1 MFDKM
6 KKLLILLG
14 LCIGL
19 KGGVFAQMS
28 SSQSFD
34 KTLSVGLKGGINLPR
49 MWYFNNSALS
59 ELPQSIVFTPTGG
72 IFLDIPITDGLY
84 LSPEVDYVQRGTD
97 ISYVH
102 KNTGSNIHYS
112 ISASYVDFRLPLEMS
127 WEIKPYFQP
136 YVLVGAEMGVC
147 MFGKIHID
155 RDGALD
161 FHPDDMDV
169 NSYSLSLIE
178 AGDSI
183 VSVLGDSNIPWSQ
196 AKELISD
203 VFIASFNGSNMSM
216 IHAGAFAGVGIRS
229 KVSLGYQDILLK
241 FNVSYHQ
248 GLLDSYSYYE
258 KNGTMQ
264 SINVN
269 AYHITGSRLPQGLE
283 VTLGVAIPL
292 KPRLKDACASFANDR
307 YRRHGNRRQLF
318 GY

>member
-14 LCIGL
+14 LCMGL

-34 KTLSVGLKGGINLPR
+34 KTLSVGLKGGINMPR

-59 ELPQSIVFTPTGG
+59 ELPQSFVFTPTGG

-84 LSPEVDYVQRGTD
+84 LSPEIDYVQLGTD

-112 ISASYVDFRLPLEMS
+112 ISASYVDFRLPLEMC

-183 VSVLGDSNIPWSQ
+183 VSVLGDSN
-196 AKELISD
+196 
-203 VFIASFNGSNMSM
+203 MSL
-216 IHAGAFAGVGIRS
+216 IHAGAVAGVGIRS

-283 VTLGVAIPL
+283 VTLGVAVPL
-292 KPRLKDACASFANDR
+292 KPRLKDACASFSNDR
-307 YRRHGNRRQLF
+307 YRRHGRRGHLF